1 VKKQLEAN
9 KLRLVVT
16 DGPESASV
24 QESPAPPETTS
35 QHDPIDATK
44 CGSGN
49 IIAPTTDLPSVDI
62 NDVEKLMTT
71 VPLDDFFKALE
82 AATPAQLQSLVGTLE
97 KGSKSKDG
105 SNLLMKLIDVPATGP
120 RSIMSVV
127 WWWECRRWLYNF
139 CVGVIGLPFALL
151 VWLLA
156 YTVPS
161 VAWALMAGVICYGI
175 AANLCYSLGAP
186 AELVARG
193 CWKEKGE
200 PYGPVL
206 FTLGLIFSALL
217 TIGLGAFTVFLTAC
231 GWVTF

>member
-1 VKKQLEAN
+1 
-9 KLRLVVT
+9 
-16 DGPESASV
+16 
-24 QESPAPPETTS
+24 
-35 QHDPIDATK
+35 
-44 CGSGN
+44 
-49 IIAPTTDLPSVDI
+49 VDI

-105 SNLLMKLIDVPATGP
+105 SDLWMKLIDVPAAGT
-120 RSIMSVV
+120 RSIVSVL

-139 CVGVIGLPFALL
+139 CVGLIGLPFALL
-151 VWLLA
+151 VGLLA
-156 YTVPS
+156 HTVPNI
-161 VAWALMAGVICYGI
+161 AWALMAGIVCYGI

-193 CWKEKGE
+193 CWKQRGE

-206 FTLGLIFSALL
+206 FTLGLIFSVIL
-217 TIGLGAFTVFLTAC
+217 TIGLGALTVLLTAC